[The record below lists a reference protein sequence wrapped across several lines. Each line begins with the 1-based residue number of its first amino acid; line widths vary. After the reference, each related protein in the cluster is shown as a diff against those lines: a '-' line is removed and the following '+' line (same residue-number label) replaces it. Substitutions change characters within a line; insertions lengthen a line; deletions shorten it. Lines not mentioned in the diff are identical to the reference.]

1 MTRGNYFLFDSVF
14 IYIKKVIKLIFKKKN
29 QNRFKPTSFGSVRF
43 VFRTKTDSNR
53 FGSVFSVRLGF
64 GSVFS
69 SLGSVFSVSGL

>member
-1 MTRGNYFLFDSVF
+1 MTRGDYFLFDSVF
-14 IYIKKVIKLIFKKKN
+14 IKTKVIKLNFFLKN

-43 VFRTKTDSNR
+43 VFRIKTGSNR

-69 SLGSVFSVSGL
+69 GLGSVFSVLGL